1 MAKKIELN
9 EMTFLISGGGRINEN
24 EPIILQDYVTPVFPE
39 RNAVEIKYAAP
50 RIIRFSKQIGKTVY
64 DVTGVFDTEAQQSA
78 LQQFKNLILAN
89 S

>member
-24 EPIILQDYVTPVFPE
+24 EPIILQDYVAPVFPE
-39 RNAVEIKYAAP
+39 RNAVEIKSTAP
-50 RIIRFSKQIGKTVY
+50 RKINFSKKIGKTVY
-64 DVTGVFDTEAQQSA
+64 DVTGLFDIEAHQST
-78 LQQFKNLILAN
+78 LQQFKQLILAN